1 MRDSPLTCLRVLAF
15 VGSVLL
21 TFAACDD
28 LPTTDPF
35 HYASPAWEAGDLAG
49 TYVGMVQGPG
59 DAVAD
64 AGEAVLVIEETEEGI
79 AGTMVLV
86 AEFGEST
93 EAVSLSFAA
102 AYIGVVTHE
111 LQPHVTLFV
120 ENPDCEGVTKCT
132 GTYSPSNSSLD
143 LGATYVHKD
152 SDGCET
158 IATVDLSISL
168 RKTAE

>member
-1 MRDSPLTCLRVLAF
+1 MRVSPLTCLRVLVF

-28 LPTTDPF
+28 PPATGPIN
-35 HYASPAWEAGDLAG
+35 YASPAWEAGDLAG
-49 TYVGMVQGPG
+49 TYAGMVQGPG
-59 DAVAD
+59 GAVGD

-86 AEFGEST
+86 AEFGESA

-120 ENPDCEGVTKCT
+120 ENPDCEGVTEFT
-132 GTYSPSNSSLD
+132 GTYSPSNSSIT
-143 LGATYVHKD
+143 LGATYVHKS

-158 IATVDLSISL
+158 IATVDLSVSV
-168 RKTAE
+168 RKTVE